1 MLQVLQPIDFADLK
15 FLGVSVIFCFAIQ
28 LSAHIMFEGG
38 VFACLEYLEAVPWA
52 EEEEAKVTALLGELQ
67 LDSVGVAADVMKRC
81 SGLDSSNSEDVLVQ
95 LLHTVT
101 KGTHTHSFF
110 VLMVLSS
117 INGTLFISYS
127 TTVSSLG
134 L

>member
-1 MLQVLQPIDFADLK
+1 
-15 FLGVSVIFCFAIQ
+15 
-28 LSAHIMFEGG
+28 MFEGG

-52 EEEEAKVTALLGELQ
+52 EDEEAKVTALLGELQ

-101 KGTHTHSFF
+101 KGTHTHSF

-117 INGTLFISYS
+117 IIGTLFILYS

>member
-1 MLQVLQPIDFADLK
+1 M
-15 FLGVSVIFCFAIQ
+15 IFCLAIQ

-52 EEEEAKVTALLGELQ
+52 EDEEAKVTALLGELQ

-81 SGLDSSNSEDVLVQ
+81 SGLDSSHSEDVLVQ

-101 KGTHTHSFF
+101 KGTHTHPFF
-110 VLMVLSS
+110 VLTVLSS
-117 INGTLFISYS
+117 INGTLFILTLSQYQ
-127 TTVSSLG
+127 V
-134 L
+134 